1 MHRDLA
7 NNNVLDSFTYT
18 LDTVGNIT
26 RVAHAEASRWD
37 YGYAGRNRLES
48 ASRYNSQGGMV
59 DYYYYAY
66 DDADNMLQKLWW
78 NGV

>member
-1 MHRDLA
+1 M
-7 NNNVLDSFTYT
+7 LDSFTYT
-18 LDTVGNIT
+18 LDTVGNIS

-37 YGYAGRNRLES
+37 YGYAGRNRLET
-48 ASRYNSQGGMV
+48 ATRYDSQGGMV